1 MSRTELELQ
10 GKLLDLKKLGNLN
23 ETDYW
28 KLRPSDSTPTSF
40 YSLPR
45 IHKVVLRQMD
55 DHLTLLEDTEA
66 RIPLRPI
73 NSCIGSPTYEL
84 SKYLASVL
92 KHLANETE
100 YSVNNAKQFAEFV
113 SNQEVAEDELPW
125 LFRVT

>member
-1 MSRTELELQ
+1 MQ

-45 IHKVVLRQMD
+45 IHKVVLQQMD

-73 NSCIGSPTYEL
+73 NSCIGSSTYEL
-84 SKYLASVL
+84 SKHLASVP

-100 YSVNNAKQFAEFV
+100 YSVNNAKQFAAFV